1 VRVLRC
7 RGSNR
12 EGVHQNNNLVTVDP
26 GESNAYPP
34 MLVRHWF
41 GLSTYPNKFR
51 LLAFAMIRSRG
62 ALQQSSIRFAAF
74 APFQMQHVLDSGPFF
89 GDRGLCCFCLD
100 RAGVREL

>member
-12 EGVHQNNNLVTVDP
+12 EGVHQNNNLITVDP

-51 LLAFAMIRSRG
+51 LLVFAMIRSRG

-74 APFQMQHVLDSGPFF
+74 APFQMQHVLDSGPF
-89 GDRGLCCFCLD
+89 LVT
-100 RAGVREL
+100 AGSAASV